1 MKITEILRFLDAEQI
16 PYVFRGSAESEV
28 ARFSSLT
35 HYKPGTFTWV
45 KTQENLPEGFDC
57 AAVALAFVSEGVTG
71 AFPNVIETPQSK
83 HAFFSVMEHFYGE
96 EESRPAIGQFTYLS
110 PRVKLG
116 KNVRIG
122 HNCTLDGDITIG
134 DDTVIW
140 NGVTIVNHV
149 TIGCRCEIQSGCVI
163 GHDGFGYTEDAAHNK
178 TMVRHFGGVTIGD
191 EVRLGMNN
199 VIARG
204 VIDDTVLGNGVKMA
218 DLCHVG
224 HNNMVGDRSTLIN
237 SALFGS
243 CHIGENAYITYSVVK
258 NQTHIGENALIG
270 MASNVLHDVEANTVV
285 VGNPARTLRKTGGAK
300 R

>member
-1 MKITEILRFLDAEQI
+1 
-16 PYVFRGSAESEV
+16 
-28 ARFSSLT
+28 
-35 HYKPGTFTWV
+35 
-45 KTQENLPEGFDC
+45 
-57 AAVALAFVSEGVTG
+57 
-71 AFPNVIETPQSK
+71 
-83 HAFFSVMEHFYGE
+83 
-96 EESRPAIGQFTYLS
+96 
-110 PRVKLG
+110 
-116 KNVRIG
+116 
-122 HNCTLDGDITIG
+122 
-134 DDTVIW
+134 
-140 NGVTIVNHV
+140 
-149 TIGCRCEIQSGCVI
+149 
-163 GHDGFGYTEDAAHNK
+163 
-178 TMVRHFGGVTIGD
+178 MVRHFGGVTIGD